1 MLEKKNIWK
10 NEVDSSICRGYI
22 EGMEQTTYED

>member
-1 MLEKKNIWK
+1 VAILSKS
-10 NEVDSSICRGYI
+10 VDSSICRGYI